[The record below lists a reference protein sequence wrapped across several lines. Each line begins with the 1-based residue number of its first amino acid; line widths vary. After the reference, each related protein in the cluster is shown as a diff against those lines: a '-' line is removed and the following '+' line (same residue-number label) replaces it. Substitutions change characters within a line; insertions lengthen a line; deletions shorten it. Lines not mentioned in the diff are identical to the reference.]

1 MSLESNHKVVFF
13 SNFSNNSNNK
23 IEIFLHQI
31 EHYKNHYLNLGKTC
45 DIKDMLVEN
54 LQNLK
59 IKCVSRNIKLFDMHT
74 QNEIKTINDL
84 QKNQTKLC
92 KIIIIPIQC
101 NDHNLV

>member
-1 MSLESNHKVVFF
+1 
-13 SNFSNNSNNK
+13 
-23 IEIFLHQI
+23 
-31 EHYKNHYLNLGKTC
+31 
-45 DIKDMLVEN
+45 MLVEN

-84 QKNQTKLC
+84 QENQTKLC